1 MSGLSLSSGISGSIF
16 AGGYPGYSSAA
27 VPMATTVPEGP
38 STITQQ
44 AYGVPG
50 VGAGG
55 RKGLTAAGI
64 GTAALAL
71 LVFIWWS
78 LPR

>member
-1 MSGLSLSSGISGSIF
+1 MAGLSLTSGLSGSVF
-16 AGGYPGYSSAA
+16 ANGYPGYQSAG
-27 VPMATTVPEGP
+27 VPAATTVPEGP

-64 GTAALAL
+64 GTAAIAVL
-71 LVFIWWS
+71 LFIWWS